1 MRVRAEGVRMSTG
14 SPIDDEAR
22 EDAVDV
28 LRDLLVWQLVPE
40 RWARVEAIV
49 DALADALDRG
59 DGDALREATA
69 ELEVSGPIRITRIGA
84 QSPGPVPVPER
95 TRDRANH
102 LVHSLGQPPRP
113 GQGDGEPQPS
123 GGDGDGSPTPAP

>member
-1 MRVRAEGVRMSTG
+1 MSAG

-28 LRDLLVWQLVPE
+28 LRDLLVWQLAPE
-40 RWARVEAIV
+40 RWARVETIV
-49 DALADALDRG
+49 DALADALDRE

-69 ELEVSGPIRITRIGA
+69 ELEVSGPVRITRIGA
-84 QSPGPVPVPER
+84 RSPGPVPASAR
-95 TRDRANH
+95 IRDRANH

-113 GQGDGEPQPS
+113 GRGDGERQPS